1 MYSEN
6 PEFLNIRRL
15 KSFLLFTAIPIEM
28 SNAEIIIETDI
39 TNVFFITFQSF
50 KLKSIEFSMK
60 SE

>member
-1 MYSEN
+1 
-6 PEFLNIRRL
+6 
-15 KSFLLFTAIPIEM
+15 M